1 MYSIDQIIRLILNE
15 AFLRRKVVLALV
27 VAINALALVVA
38 LNWPEKYT
46 SYTTIFVEER
56 NIIEPL
62 MQGAAVPTGVTDRAR
77 IAREVIYGRRVMH
90 RLVDDLGWFGKGLS
104 EPEKELIAERLK
116 QRTTINN
123 VGRAGLIRIEYAD
136 SDPVRAHQAT
146 KRIAELFIEE
156 SHEAKLRESEAAYEF
171 ISKQA
176 AEYHAKLQ
184 QAEQQLK
191 EFRSTNVDSGPVGEA
206 GVANRISAIR
216 TRLDQSIQ
224 ELREAEIRKASLE
237 RQLSGETESALV
249 FSREGQYRTR
259 LSELQSQLDTLR
271 LSFHDTHP
279 DIVRV
284 RHQIADLQE
293 AIRAE
298 QERRR
303 SGARPDGGGAGTGEA
318 AVHSPLYQQL
328 RQELSQTRTLIDTLT
343 ARIQEARRQ
352 LDLEVE
358 RGRQVHGGEAT
369 LAELTRDYEVNRASY
384 QDLSRRRESAR
395 VSMNLDRERQGLRF
409 RLQEE
414 AFVPVHPSGF
424 GFFHIALAGTVL
436 SLLAPVGLLFAL
448 VQLDPRLR
456 LPHVIAKRAN
466 VPVLAVV
473 PHLWTPGEAQALRRE
488 MVWGAAVLAGSVLTI
503 VVAALVRA
511 SLVG

>member
-1 MYSIDQIIRLILNE
+1 MHSIDQIVRLILNE
-15 AFLRRKVVLALV
+15 AFLRRKAVLVIVVAVNVLAV
-27 VAINALALVVA
+27 TVA

-62 MQGAAVPTGVTDRAR
+62 MQGAAVPTGVMDRAR
-77 IAREVIYGRRVMH
+77 IAREVIFGRRVMH
-90 RLVDDLGWFGKGLS
+90 QLVDDLGWSGKELS
-104 EPEKELIAERLK
+104 ESEKELVAERLK

-123 VGRAGLIRIEYAD
+123 VGRAGLIRIEYTD
-136 SDPVRAHQAT
+136 GNPTRTYQAT

-156 SHEAKLRESEAAYEF
+156 SHEAKLRESEAAYAF

-176 AEYHAKLQ
+176 DDYHAKLQ

-191 EFRSTNVDSGPVGEA
+191 EFRSRNVDLGPVGEA
-206 GVANRISAIR
+206 GVQSRIGAIR
-216 TRLDQSIQ
+216 ARLDLAIQ
-224 ELREAEIRKASLE
+224 EHREAEIRRASLE

-249 FSREGQYRTR
+249 LSREGQYRTR

-284 RHQIADLQE
+284 RHQIADLQD

-298 QERRR
+298 QDRRR
-303 SGARPDGGGAGTGEA
+303 EGAAPDSGTPGAGEA
-318 AVHSPLYQQL
+318 VVHSALYQQL
-328 RQELSQTRTLIDTLT
+328 RQELSQTKTLIDTLT

-424 GFFHIALAGTVL
+424 GFIHIAIAGVIL
-436 SLLAPVGLLFAL
+436 SLLMPVGLLFAL

-456 LPHVIAKRAN
+456 LPQVIARRAN

-473 PHLWTPGEAQALRRE
+473 PHLWTPNEVQGLRRE
-488 MVWGAAVLAGSVLTI
+488 VVWTVAVVSSLVVTMAVLFLFRTRLLG
-503 VVAALVRA
+503 
-511 SLVG
+511 